1 MGSLAL
7 RMNPWH
13 STAEPLFIGVR
24 WLYTH
29 AMRRW
34 KTAKKADSQSGVLSS
49 PDALPTKNEA
59 NDFQVQ
65 AKAWL

>member
-24 WLYTH
+24 WLYT
-29 AMRRW
+29 AR
-34 KTAKKADSQSGVLSS
+34 
-49 PDALPTKNEA
+49 NETLE
-59 NDFQVQ
+59 NS
-65 AKAWL
+65 